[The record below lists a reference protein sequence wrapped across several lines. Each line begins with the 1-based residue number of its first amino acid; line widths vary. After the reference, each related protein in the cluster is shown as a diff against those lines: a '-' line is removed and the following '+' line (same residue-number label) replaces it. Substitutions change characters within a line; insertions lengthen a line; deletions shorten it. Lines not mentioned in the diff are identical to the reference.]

1 MMSDGDGEVKMDKL
15 VDGQGKTK
23 RAKNLD
29 TYAAIC
35 LGTHPPD

>member
-1 MMSDGDGEVKMDKL
+1 MMSDGTGAVPMDKL

-29 TYAAIC
+29 AYTTMC
-35 LGTHPPD
+35 LGTHHPD